1 MESSPLRFL
10 DSDVSLMLADEVR
23 NSQEE
28 EARTF
33 HSNNYK
39 GCLVGEIDLN
49 QDNHYLL
56 SSVLDTIYYN
66 IQNNPLDLSRDY
78 RWARG
83 KTWFEL
89 SIYERLCI
97 FEEERCEEEESQYI
111 SDRSWYNYIHFQ
123 S

>member
-1 MESSPLRFL
+1 M
-10 DSDVSLMLADEVR
+10 DVSLKLANQVR
-23 NSQEE
+23 ISQEE
-28 EARTF
+28 EARKF

-39 GCLVGEIDLN
+39 ECLVGESDLN
-49 QDNHYLL
+49 QDNHYFL
-56 SSVLDTIYYN
+56 SSVFDTIYSE
-66 IQNNPLDLSRDY
+66 IGDNPLDFPNDY

-111 SDRSWYNYIHFQ
+111 SDRSWYNYLHFQ

>member
-1 MESSPLRFL
+1 MEFSPLRFL
-10 DSDVSLMLADEVR
+10 DFDASQMLTDQVR
-23 NSQEE
+23 ISREDK
-28 EARTF
+28 ARKF

-39 GCLVGEIDLN
+39 GCRVGEIDLN

-56 SSVLDTIYYN
+56 SSVFDTIYSN
-66 IQNNPLDLSRDY
+66 IEDNPLDLSRDY

-89 SIYERLCI
+89 SIHERLCI
-97 FEEERCEEEESQYI
+97 FEEERCEEEERQYI
-111 SDRSWYNYIHFQ
+111 SDYSWYKYLHYQ